1 MEALFKLIEAV
12 LNQISKH
19 IYQTLRRFLFL
30 CLLLALP
37 DAIQLAQGQESYF
50 ARLITPDLALCES
63 GDVEIQIEFNTAIDG
78 PVDVGIEVRGDVT
91 GLLMASPKFVQN
103 YYPATQG
110 AIKTQVHTVDYPD
123 DNEITIKLTTGL
135 DGNGTPY
142 NESDMRGQTV
152 IRIDRIPTAPFNAGD
167 DIVTCG
173 LSTTLNATPGSGNG
187 HTSYLWSGSGG
198 NFSDNS
204 IANPVF
210 TANNEGTYTL
220 TFTQINGVCQANDQ
234 VNVTLNGQPAA
245 TIDSESTICGS
256 GNATINLTLQG
267 NGPWQARYAA
277 GNQESTLNITSSAY
291 SFSRNI
297 TGETEFRLINVTDVN
312 GCVTS
317 YNGEVGSTVV
327 IPDLKVNAD
336 AGEYTEVCGD
346 LVELNAAAPGMGIGQ
361 WSGDGVFDDTS
372 DPKTGFRISALTTGV
387 VEKDLTWTITNG
399 DCLSSDV
406 VRVKFYKKPETDL
419 FTAGRDTILYNKTDY
434 TLQASLPFGSGV
446 WAVIEGNAV
455 ITGINDPTTP
465 ISNLRYGLNRLRWT
479 LSNGVCSSVSDD
491 VTITVTGVK
500 HYNGISPNGDGKND
514 VLVIEGADVVANNEL
529 IIFDGR
535 GKVVYQTRDYQN
547 DWGGTDNSG
556 KILPDGYYYFN
567 FRGEGVDIKDY
578 LIIKSSV
585 Y

>member
-1 MEALFKLIEAV
+1 MEALSKLVEAV
-12 LNQISKH
+12 LNQNCKH
-19 IYQTLRRFLFL
+19 NYQILHRILFL
-30 CLLLALP
+30 CLLLTLP
-37 DAIQLAQGQESYF
+37 NSSQLAQGQASYF
-50 ARLITPDLALCES
+50 ARLLTPDQAICES
-63 GDVEIQIEFNTAIDG
+63 GEIEIRIEFNAAIDG
-78 PVDVGIEVRGDVT
+78 PVDVGIEIRGDVS
-91 GLLMASPKFVQN
+91 GFLMGSPKFVQN

-110 AIKTQVHTVDYPD
+110 AVITKTHTVAYPD

-135 DGNGTPY
+135 DGNGTVY
-142 NESDMRGQTV
+142 DASDMQGQTV
-152 IRIDRIPTAPFNAGD
+152 IRIDRIPTAPFSAGD

-267 NGPWQARYAA
+267 NGPWHARYAA
-277 GNQESTLNITSSAY
+277 GNQEATVMASTSTHSITH
-291 SFSRNI
+291 NL

-312 GCVTS
+312 GCVTT
-317 YNGEVGSTVV
+317 YDGEVGSTVV
-327 IPDLKVNAD
+327 VPDLKVNAD

-346 LVELNAAAPGMGIGQ
+346 LVELNAATPSMGIGL
-361 WSGDGVFDDTS
+361 WSGDGVFDNPS
-372 DPKTGFRISALTTGV
+372 DPNTGFRISALTPGV
-387 VEKDLTWTITNG
+387 VEKDLTWAITNG
-399 DCLSSDV
+399 DCISSDV
-406 VRVKFYKKPETDL
+406 VRVKFYKKPDTGL
-419 FTAGRDTILYNKTDY
+419 FTAGRDTVLYNKTDY
-434 TLQASLPFGSGV
+434 ALQATLPFGSGV
-446 WAVIEGNAV
+446 WAVVEGNAV
-455 ITGINDPTTP
+455 ITGNNDPTTP
-465 ISNLRYGLNRLRWT
+465 ISNLRYGNNRLRCT
-479 LSNGVCSSVSDD
+479 LSNGVCALVSDD

-514 VLVIEGADVVANNEL
+514 MLIIEGADVVANNEL
-529 IIFDGR
+529 IIFDGK

-556 KILPDGYYYFN
+556 KLLPDGYYYFS